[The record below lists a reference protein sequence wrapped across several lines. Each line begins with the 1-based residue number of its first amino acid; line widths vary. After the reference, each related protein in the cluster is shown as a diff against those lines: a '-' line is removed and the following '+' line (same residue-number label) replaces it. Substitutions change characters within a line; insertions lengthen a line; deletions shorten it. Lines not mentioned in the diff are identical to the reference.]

1 MYVRVISYMLC
12 SVYEK
17 EQRKVILGGLDNYF
31 QFLVW
36 TGDSIWI
43 SKGIKLNNV
52 ERQSVLYYY
61 EISTCLRLSSVI
73 TDNQMWN
80 RNINIWELNVSKEV
94 IKRVG
99 WERER
104 ESSVWQPTIGEA
116 YYGLLFS
123 SVYSHLLSTL
133 LYLPL
138 HHTDTLR
145 TVSAVK
151 CCLGHPCNM
160 TSQLWSSTFI
170 VTFQILINIL
180 TLKEWSENDKDHR
193 FIMYFKDWLCSS
205 WDSTRSLLRK
215 PLAVLIS
222 IKTSGRDIRMVA
234 KNAMR

>member
-1 MYVRVISYMLC
+1 MVNKTYLTTKFAFQRKQVQSLNMWCKKKHCLYSTVDINKYYRHLALLCLLIFICVLCMYVRVISYMLC

-99 WERER
+99 WERAVCDR
-104 ESSVWQPTIGEA
+104 RRLVKRTMACCSVQ
-116 YYGLLFS
+116 
-123 SVYSHLLSTL
+123 STHICYL
-133 LYLPL
+133 LYCISLF
-138 HHTDTLR
+138 TT
-145 TVSAVK
+145 
-151 CCLGHPCNM
+151 
-160 TSQLWSSTFI
+160 
-170 VTFQILINIL
+170 QILFVL
-180 TLKEWSENDKDHR
+180 SVL
-193 FIMYFKDWLCSS
+193 SS
-205 WDSTRSLLRK
+205 
-215 PLAVLIS
+215 A
-222 IKTSGRDIRMVA
+222 A
-234 KNAMR
+234 